1 MLLLLGNTKAV
12 EIDQPITVFSY
23 TGEKTALRCN
33 HSITNFQNMYWYLQR
48 PSKTPEVLIYGY
60 ISAEPKGRFSMVF
73 YRDNRSTELHISN
86 TEMAD
91 AVMYYCAV
99 QPTVGKTVSASIQ
112 KHSEVFTPSQTGYCQ
127 RDHMY

>member
-1 MLLLLGNTKAV
+1 MLLLITFLIIALLSGNTKAV

-33 HSITNFQNMYWYLQR
+33 HSITNFQSMYWYLQR

-60 ISAEPKGRFSMVF
+60 ISAESKGRFSMVF

-99 QPTVGKTVSASIQ
+99 QPTVGKTVSLS
-112 KHSEVFTPSQTGYCQ
+112 
-127 RDHMY
+127 

>member
-1 MLLLLGNTKAV
+1 MFFMTIIQLVYFICNTKAV

-33 HSITNFQNMYWYLQR
+33 HSIANFQSMYWYLQR

-99 QPTVGKTVSASIQ
+99 EPTVGKTVSASIQ
-112 KHSEVFTPSQTGYCQ
+112 KHSEVFTAS
-127 RDHMY
+127 